1 VETDR
6 GNIGGGRC
14 YRRKRIREPLRLI
27 DAHVGEA
34 VAGQQVQRAVAVL
47 NDTGQ
52 IMCVPSGNIAVL
64 VVAGAHP
71 DSVLAFTDLLSR
83 DHE

>member
-1 VETDR
+1 MTEPDARVDVEVR
-6 GNIGGGRC
+6 LRSGGSVTGTLFRPGTTGHMLS
-14 YRRKRIREPLRLI
+14 I
-27 DAHVGEA
+27 
-34 VAGQQVQRAVAVL
+34 L

-52 IMCVPSGNIAVL
+52 IMCVPTGNIAVV

-83 DHE
+83 DHQ

>member
-1 VETDR
+1 MTEPDARVDVEVR
-6 GNIGGGRC
+6 LRSGGSVTGTLFRPGTTGRMLS
-14 YRRKRIREPLRLI
+14 I
-27 DAHVGEA
+27 
-34 VAGQQVQRAVAVL
+34 L

>member
-1 VETDR
+1 MTEPDARVDVEVR
-6 GNIGGGRC
+6 LRSGGSVTGTLFQPGTSGHMVT
-14 YRRKRIREPLRLI
+14 IF
-27 DAHVGEA
+27 
-34 VAGQQVQRAVAVL
+34 

-64 VVAGAHP
+64 VVTGAHP
-71 DSVLAFTDLLSR
+71 DSVLALTDLLSR